1 MTYAQLTLPRGKG
14 YSPMI
19 KQTNHRSHAHG
30 SGQGTL
36 YAKIDHSR
44 SLFTGLLSPGSAS
57 GTSRANPA
65 CFAGPMI
72 AECDGE
78 TEINS
83 ATPLVGKSEHYVI
96 YSPETGQG
104 ADKLWKDHSSSTA
117 SNRESKV

>member
-1 MTYAQLTLPRGKG
+1 
-14 YSPMI
+14 MI

-44 SLFTGLLSPGSAS
+44 SLFTGLLSPGSTS

-78 TEINS
+78 AEINS

-117 SNRESKV
+117 SDRESKV